1 MKWLTKNPSKVLLLV
16 LMTVLVIAA
25 ALSFAAVGVRHA
37 APWLTLIAALV
48 LPLIRRAERCAEFL
62 TWKAEYATGLTV
74 IDEEHKKL
82 LTLINSLLAAV
93 HCNTGEE
100 FERHA
105 LNELVDYTKYHFRR
119 EEELMASNQF
129 PDYEGH
135 KAQHD
140 QMIEQVEGFIRR
152 YEERGREALQD
163 VAEYLKLWLLQHILV
178 TDRKYGPY
186 LQERGVR

>member
-1 MKWLTKNPSKVLLLV
+1 MLLV
-16 LMTVLVIAA
+16 LMAVLFIAA
-25 ALSFAAVGVRHA
+25 ALSFGAVGVKHA
-37 APWLTLIAALV
+37 APWLTLIAAAL
-48 LPLIRRAERCAEFL
+48 LPLVRRAEQCSEFL
-62 TWKAEYATGLTV
+62 TWKTEYATGLRV

-82 LTLINSLLAAV
+82 LTLINSVLAAV

-105 LNELVDYTKYHFRR
+105 LNELVEYTKYHFRR
-119 EEELMASNQF
+119 EEELMSSNQF

-152 YEERGREALQD
+152 YEERGRDALKD
-163 VAEYLKLWLLQHILV
+163 VADYLKLWLLQHILV
-178 TDRKYGPY
+178 TDRKYGPF
-186 LQERGVR
+186 LQERGVQ